1 MSTLSD
7 PLPVEEM
14 YIDIT
19 REGCMPT
26 FIGIR
31 GSSKLE
37 GYHRYLNALLSGGN
51 YSAELAGA
59 LIALFNY
66 RWNYDCA
73 VQNMG
78 AADWGMYDHWLLE
91 EMQET
96 CARMGWGNPCPAWRP
111 APPTTERFGV
121 DCASPEMLAGVA
133 RGEEVKE
140 ELGSFKDE
148 AGNLEAFL
156 EEQRMKS
163 LHAAGKFVACASAIS
178 KVLPLVSII
187 MQSKI
192 CT

>member
-1 MSTLSD
+1 
-7 PLPVEEM
+7 M

-19 REGCMPT
+19 REGCMQT

-73 VQNMG
+73 VRNMG

-91 EMQET
+91 DMQET
-96 CARMGWGNPCPAWRP
+96 CARMGWNNSCPAWRP

-121 DCASPEMLAGVA
+121 DCASPEMLARVV
-133 RGEEVKE
+133 REEEVEE
-140 ELGSFKDE
+140 ELGSIEDK

-163 LHAAGKFVACASAIS
+163 LRASGKILACASAKSCLSSSIS
-178 KVLPLVSII
+178 
-187 MQSKI
+187 MQSELHPV
-192 CT
+192 CGRCRL